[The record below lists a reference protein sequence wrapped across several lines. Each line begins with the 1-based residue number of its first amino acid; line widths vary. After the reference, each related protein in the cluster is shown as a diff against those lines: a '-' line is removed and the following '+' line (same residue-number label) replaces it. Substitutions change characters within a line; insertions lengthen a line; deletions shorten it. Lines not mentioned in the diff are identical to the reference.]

1 MDATWGAAMLP
12 EEDRPPAW
20 LRNDVSVD
28 VQVEG
33 LQSFSKALLADLEK
47 NFGTHLPQVYDVMT
61 RHACVGDGMLFAEMD
76 TAVQKHFECLT
87 SIVNL
92 LRDYASGTYAMGK
105 GAETVARNYGNAD
118 DLARVTAAD
127 VEQVMKPGTP
137 GGTYQMTEAT
147 SSPVTTSGTGLTDK
161 GADW

>member
-20 LRNDVSVD
+20 LRNDVSIN

-76 TAVQKHFECLT
+76 TVVQKHFECLT

-105 GAETVARNYGNAD
+105 GAETVATNYGVAD
-118 DLARVTAAD
+118 DLARVTAAN
-127 VEQVMKPGTP
+127 VEHVMKPDTSGPTFRA
-137 GGTYQMTEAT
+137 TEST
-147 SSPVTTSGTGLTDK
+147 SSPVTASDGGLTDR
-161 GADW
+161 GTDW